1 MGQFFFLCYIVLLS
15 KLNIRDGTQL
25 LKRLFKLL
33 EMTEEGQAQEDC
45 QVIKQAFVKVLRKVF
60 MSGRGS
66 KEVAYQLL

>member
-1 MGQFFFLCYIVLLS
+1 
-15 KLNIRDGTQL
+15 
-25 LKRLFKLL
+25 
-33 EMTEEGQAQEDC
+33 MTEEGQAQEDC